1 MFAFLNLSTEND
13 RAREF
18 GIYEPVG
25 KIDPSDA
32 VNIDLLDLMGNE
44 DAFLK
49 TLADHRYRFILRD
62 AERQNIVRT
71 LLSGDPAEDNVGVA
85 AVDTCR

>member
-1 MFAFLNLSTEND
+1 
-13 RAREF
+13 
-18 GIYEPVG
+18 
-25 KIDPSDA
+25 
-32 VNIDLLDLMGNE
+32 MGNE

-62 AERQNIVRT
+62 AERQNIVRA